1 MRPCRGLFHNPVGTH
16 GGNRGEC
23 TVNTE
28 GNREVRGREKGREGG
43 REEGREGVRKSER
56 ERREENIEGCSER

>member
-1 MRPCRGLFHNPVGTH
+1 MKIGTH
-16 GGNRGEC
+16 GENKGEC

-28 GNREVRGREKGREGG
+28 GSREVRGREEGREGG